1 MYLVNH
7 KVLYK
12 FKVLLCMLA
21 RDLKSQTFILAKQR
35 NCLLTSGQ
43 DGGIDRYTLP
53 SFTTKRKI
61 TTNLKTSNNQNCQK
75 IKLYG
80 GLTTKELKKKHSFSP
95 VGGAEKTCG
104 EAVAGEPRRRGGGW

>member
-1 MYLVNH
+1 
-7 KVLYK
+7 
-12 FKVLLCMLA
+12 MLA

-80 GLTTKELKKKHSFSP
+80 GGLTTKELKKKHSFRP
-95 VGGAEKTCG
+95 VGGAEMGNQGREDVWQGGSWRTRQARQWL
-104 EAVAGEPRRRGGGW
+104 AVPHL